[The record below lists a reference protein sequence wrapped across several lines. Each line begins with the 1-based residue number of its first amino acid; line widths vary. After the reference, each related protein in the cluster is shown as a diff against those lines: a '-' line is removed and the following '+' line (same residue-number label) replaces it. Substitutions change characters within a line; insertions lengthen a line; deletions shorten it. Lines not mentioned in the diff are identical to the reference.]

1 MFEIGKEFSF
11 SKIIKN
17 LTTKRSLEI
26 IIILG
31 VIVFFSGLFND
42 FVIDDNS
49 QITKNVLVHSVSNI
63 PSFFTGSTFYGGSK
77 LIGIY
82 YKPVTLASLSLIYSA
97 FGPNPLWFHLF
108 QGILHI
114 TNASILF
121 LLFKRFFSKPISLVL
136 ALLFLVHPI
145 NSESVFY
152 ISNMQEVLF
161 FLFGIVALWLLVNF
175 QLKKYF
181 VLVLLFLFLSILS
194 KETGILFFFISII
207 YIFLTR
213 KQRLYSLLGSSTL
226 VLTLYFILRV
236 NAVGIFNQPLNAPI
250 ASTSLPERLINIP
263 AILFFYLKTF
273 LVPINLAS
281 SYQWVYREI
290 SFNHFFLPLVICIV
304 AFSVIFLVALKLYR
318 TYPRK
323 YFDTYIFFGIWF
335 FAGLFIHLQILPLDA
350 TVAERWFYFPIVGL
364 LGMMGVIMQLY
375 KPRSGGKW
383 IMIAVSTV
391 ILVFLSA
398 RTIIR
403 SFDWRND
410 YRLAMHDIQVS
421 KSSYTLEH
429 RISYALAKQ
438 GKFEEAKIRAERS
451 ISMYPYFTNYN
462 NLGSIYLNLKE
473 FEKSKQAYLKG
484 LQFGDYYAIYENLAL
499 LSLVYGDQKEN
510 VEFIN
515 DALIKFPQNAKL
527 WFYLA
532 ILEYKINNINEA
544 KIAIHQAY
552 RYSKSQD
559 ILSVYN
565 KIMNEQPL
573 NLNVTF
579 EY

>member
-1 MFEIGKEFSF
+1 MSGTGQKLSLQDFF
-11 SKIIKN
+11 KN
-17 LTTKRSLEI
+17 LTTKRSIVI
-26 IIILG
+26 IALVGI
-31 VIVFFSGLFND
+31 IVFFNSLFND

-49 QITKNVLVHSVSNI
+49 QITKNVLVHSIFNI
-63 PSFFTGSTFYGGSK
+63 PSFFSGSTFYGGGK

-82 YKPVTLASLSLIYSA
+82 YKPVTLGSFSLIYNT
-97 FGPNPLWFHLF
+97 FGPSPVWFHLF
-108 QGILHI
+108 QVILHI

-121 LLFKRFFSKPISLVL
+121 LLFKHFFSKPISLVL
-136 ALLFLVHPI
+136 ALVFLVHPI

-161 FLFGIVALWLLVNF
+161 FLFGIIALWLLVNF

-181 VLVLLFLFLSILS
+181 VLMLLFLFLSILS

-213 KQRLYSLLGSSTL
+213 KQRLYSLLGYSTL
-226 VLTLYFILRV
+226 ALTLYFILRV

-290 SFNHFFLPLVICIV
+290 SFNHFFLPLVIDIV
-304 AFSVIFLVALKLYR
+304 AFSIIILVAFKLYR

-335 FAGLFIHLQILPLDA
+335 FSGLFIHLQILPLDA

-364 LGMMGVIMQLY
+364 LGMMGIVMQLY

-383 IMIAVSTV
+383 IMIAMSAV
-391 ILVFLSA
+391 ILVFLSV

-403 SFDWRND
+403 SFDWRDD
-410 YRLAMHDIQVS
+410 YILATRDIRVS
-421 KSSYTLEH
+421 KNSYNLEH

-438 GKFEEAKIRAERS
+438 GKFEEAKIHAERS

-473 FEKSKQAYLKG
+473 FEKAKQAYLEA
-484 LQFGDYYAIYENLAL
+484 LQFGDYYAIYENLGL
-499 LSLVYGDQKEN
+499 LALVYGDQKEN

-527 WFYLA
+527 WLHLA
-532 ILEYKINNINEA
+532 ILEYKMNNINEA
-544 KIAIHQAY
+544 KIAVHQAY
-552 RYSKSQD
+552 RYSKTQD
-559 ILSVYN
+559 ILFVYN